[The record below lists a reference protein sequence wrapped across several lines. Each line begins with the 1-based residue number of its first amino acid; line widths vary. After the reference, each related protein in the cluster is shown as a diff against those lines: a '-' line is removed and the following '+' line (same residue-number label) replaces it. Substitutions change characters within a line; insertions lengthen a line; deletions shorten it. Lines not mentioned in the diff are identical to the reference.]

1 MSLFSLLSF
10 VLIDHCDCLK
20 VERFNH
26 VGYIMNCLSITNHCY
41 ACENCLVKQM
51 MTLTM
56 TRLRTSLMSNDL
68 TRGNAYLILH
78 TWTTLYA
85 FFVSRIKGRK
95 EILLHRIDILVYM
108 INHHALLLCF
118 VHVPSVIL
126 LLMILMCSAL
136 NKHTFESIGKNNT
149 KILNPTKTVLVI
161 SDNHWNLILLIIANI
176 RNHYLSWDD
185 LVLPKILYY

>member
-1 MSLFSLLSF
+1 MSLFNLLSF
-10 VLIDHCDCLK
+10 VLIGHCDCLK

-26 VGYIMNCLSITNHCY
+26 VDYIMNCLSITSHCY

-51 MTLTM
+51 ITLTM
-56 TRLRTSLMSNDL
+56 THLRTSLMSNDL
-68 TRGNAYLILH
+68 TRGNAYFILH

-85 FFVSRIKGRK
+85 FCVYRIKGRK

-126 LLMILMCSAL
+126 MLIILMCLTLDNVS
-136 NKHTFESIGKNNT
+136 NRSVDHQWNQRE
-149 KILNPTKTVLVI
+149 I
-161 SDNHWNLILLIIANI
+161 SMIA
-176 RNHYLSWDD
+176 
-185 LVLPKILYY
+185 P